1 MSSTLIFF
9 EKKKLDGMLF
19 DIDKFCLEKKIKAK
33 VFFDKNLITKLSYV
47 FPFMILKNHP
57 EIQNHLEINLRK
69 LDKLLYDLKRLFQN
83 LKSTQNKKK
92 FTEWRY
98 VFPGNF
104 KIKKTPIVSSP
115 CQMGQFNTNINYF
128 YRQNQCQN
136 IFFFL
141 ELDSNNFISLL
152 SNQGSKN
159 KIKMKS
165 ETNLILP
172 LNFRN

>member
-1 MSSTLIFF
+1 
-9 EKKKLDGMLF
+9 
-19 DIDKFCLEKKIKAK
+19 
-33 VFFDKNLITKLSYV
+33 
-47 FPFMILKNHP
+47 
-57 EIQNHLEINLRK
+57 
-69 LDKLLYDLKRLFQN
+69 LFQN
-83 LKSTQNKKK
+83 LKSTQNKKN

-104 KIKKTPIVSSP
+104 KIKKTPRALLVKWGNLISISTI
-115 CQMGQFNTNINYF
+115 FIDKINAKF
-128 YRQNQCQN
+128 
-136 IFFFL
+136 FFFL

-172 LNFRN
+172 LNFKI

>member
-92 FTEWRY
+92 FTE
-98 VFPGNF
+98 
-104 KIKKTPIVSSP
+104 
-115 CQMGQFNTNINYF
+115 
-128 YRQNQCQN
+128 
-136 IFFFL
+136 
-141 ELDSNNFISLL
+141 
-152 SNQGSKN
+152 
-159 KIKMKS
+159 
-165 ETNLILP
+165 
-172 LNFRN
+172 

>member
-1 MSSTLIFF
+1 MTHIVMASASRIWSLNLFLILDIIHPNFLW
-9 EKKKLDGMLF
+9 KKKLDGLISTSF
-19 DIDKFCLEKKIKAK
+19 VWEKKLRQKF
-33 VFFDKNLITKLSYV
+33 FFDKNLITKLSYV
-47 FPFMILKNHP
+47 FPFMTLKNHS

-136 IFFFL
+136 FFF
-141 ELDSNNFISLL
+141 S
-152 SNQGSKN
+152 
-159 KIKMKS
+159 
-165 ETNLILP
+165 
-172 LNFRN
+172 